1 MKDNFYKLRFHLFSL
16 KTDFRREETKMK
28 IVFSEKCLEYSWPG
42 HIERPE
48 RIRKALEQLRQYEFV
63 EPKPASQQDL
73 LTVHSREYVDW
84 IQNAKAGSYLDGDTP
99 APENIY
105 EYALLSAGAALLAA
119 QKHGFSLMRPPGHH
133 AGRNG
138 IAMGASTLGF
148 CYFNNIA
155 IAVKKLDLPTLIL
168 DIDGHHGNGTQEVFQ
183 GDPKVTFVSF
193 HRHPTYP
200 GTGLT
205 SQGNCLNFPLPYSA
219 GDSLYLETLEQ
230 ALSQVD
236 MTNVE
241 VVGISAGFDAHQGDL
256 ASLGLTYEGYRE
268 IGRRV
273 GALGKPVFGVLEGG
287 YVGEDV
293 GRDIHELISGIEQ
306 KH

>member
-1 MKDNFYKLRFHLFSL
+1 
-16 KTDFRREETKMK
+16 MK

-48 RIRKALEQLRQYEFV
+48 RIRNALEQLRQYELV

-73 LTVHSREYVDW
+73 LTVHSREYVDQ
-84 IQNAKAGSYLDGDTP
+84 IKNAQPGSYLDGDTP

-105 EYALLSAGAALLAA
+105 EYALLSAGSAIMAA
-119 QKHGFSLMRPPGHH
+119 QNHGFSLMRPPGHH

-138 IAMGASTLGF
+138 RAMGASTLGF

-183 GDPKVTFVSF
+183 GDPKVTYISL

-219 GDSLYLETLEQ
+219 GDSLYLETLGQ

-236 MTNVE
+236 MADVE

-256 ASLGLTYEGYRE
+256 ASLGLTYEGYME
-268 IGRRV
+268 IGRKV

-293 GRDIHELISGIEQ
+293 GRDLHELISGIEQ
-306 KH
+306 KR